1 MKKARVHIAGPISCL
16 TREKRKRYFKFYEQ
30 IAKICQQQG
39 WHTFLPHRIM
49 DPEAYPE
56 LTARE
61 VYEAEIRDIRRA
73 DIIIAYVGEPAVGV
87 GTELEVARSQNSVAI
102 LLYEKGAKVSKIARG
117 NPAVVH
123 EIVFKDFA
131 DALIQLEDACGKI
144 EV

>member
-1 MKKARVHIAGPISCL
+1 MKKTRVHIAGPVSCL
-16 TREKRKRYFKFYEQ
+16 SPAKKKKYFDFYEQ
-30 IAKICQQQG
+30 IAKICQRQG

-49 DPEAYPE
+49 DPDAYPE

-73 DIIIAYVGEPAVGV
+73 DIIIAYVGEPAIGV

-102 LLYEKGAKVSKIARG
+102 LLYEKGVRVSKIVLG
-117 NPAVVH
+117 NPVVVH
-123 EIVFKDFA
+123 EIVFTDFA
-131 DALIQLEDACGKI
+131 DALRRLEDACSKI